1 MEKKKSS
8 AKTKLSRNK
17 KKAETKINI
26 LTITGD
32 LNETCEFKK
41 PEKIL
46 SKSSTVKSLTLKKS
60 EEKIIPSRS
69 NEKIS
74 RQNLITEPECETENS
89 KCPACLLVIQG
100 NLQCHLQTCLKR
112 KFGRNGAPKK
122 EVTSS
127 STGNSNELDTE
138 PQNEDRVL
146 KVGHINKDGNEEN
159 QKELSQD
166 VDSPLDPDVDF
177 CHICQKDISRLNSQ
191 RKLQHVNKCIDEG
204 EEKQRAQEEEKKAL
218 ESAKT
223 AVLSCPMC
231 GKPFKTDTGRKNHL
245 KKCALSLGVK
255 TEQMLKLVK
264 EQEEEHQLKLA
275 AGILP
280 LNPRKL
286 TKSASGT
293 SGVSIK
299 RGIKEPK
306 NKLDE
311 DTQIAMAISSSLTEE
326 QNKPERTVINKL
338 GVSSVDKVEGD
349 TRKGKKKKK
358 KGQDVQPV
366 LLMLPDDEKQK
377 RMENK
382 VMSVLIP
389 QDEDEEIENTPP
401 SLQKSVLQEK
411 YQADL
416 NEAPGFWQ
424 KSQLQEII
432 IDKLNNKEMFYVQ
445 TLMPPVEESNV
456 IAGSKVRRMSEI
468 PGRRKSARV
477 HYATQNKTNTT
488 GTADETQS
496 SDVMMVS
503 TQTAVVL
510 AELASVGG
518 EQDDDIESPGC
529 SGFCP
534 EKYINIQEKTQN
546 QLAKEL
552 KNSFLKLLENPVG
565 SDLEIISLDGR
576 HDVHR
581 TIIICRCPEL
591 SKMAE
596 GSLVHLEEFSSD
608 VVSSILMYIYAGE
621 ITLTPA
627 MLESVLKLAERLKLN
642 ELVEVYEQIK
652 SQVSMET
659 GDQDTEDIEVS
670 NNHVNRRTSEIDS
683 LLKEIMDDSDED
695 METKSDS
702 LDTETDQFHS
712 NMDDFTTKK
721 DREEEI
727 DGHIS
732 DGDYY
737 DIMCSQRKKLQKI
750 TKDNVEENTVEGICD
765 NFDEKECIDLVGED
779 HKKHYQANQ
788 EIDYVNKEKHVI
800 ETNNICVENKNDIC
814 TIDNK
819 DNRIETH
826 GSGDNSSF
834 NEIKSVKDKIEI
846 EKMNMNTSQKS
857 TKTNKNEKV
866 KSQKARKV
874 KTRQECVSPDVFSDV
889 KDTSLVY
896 DNEELVIFNQSE
908 SNDSFKHSAD
918 QDMDELSKHSGD
930 IDDKNFDDSGLDQKV
945 SYDYKNKNININL
958 IKSKRKSS
966 GENNEAEK
974 DNCNKYHEED
984 DENLSSSISLSD
996 HAVII
1001 CSDDS
1006 SDSITD
1012 KPVGKQ
1018 TNNYHGNR
1026 NILESTR
1033 IYPSFSVIG
1042 ENTNKIDEISI
1053 IKSQQSNKTVK
1064 TSQPSNTHRSPK
1076 ARNFSQGSSLNE
1088 SVDHILNRRLNS
1100 SSNDLFASPPEHE
1113 AKSRNSKSVM
1123 KSNNSMCQISPKNY
1137 ENDNSSELVSGNTS
1151 TNSSFQCDFLSEK
1164 SGSGFSENM
1173 LDKRK
1178 GDNVRKE
1185 LSSSE
1190 DNSVAFPVE
1199 EEKRITEDGLAL
1211 DKSERSISEISY
1223 KKKISDEGF
1232 PRLSL
1237 SQKSH
1242 DDSVKHKKRKHMD
1255 ARTSSDENSDSQIRS
1270 LSFKKTKLDNN
1281 SSVADDAAGFFS
1293 DSSSGA
1299 STSISRNGSPDKNIS
1314 SHRNKVNKQKAHGMV
1329 MSEID
1334 TLNSMNEKEPSQIG
1348 DDVEIVSDNFTELS
1362 QRRSLEQSQTKSPI
1376 FKVKEK
1382 KKFLF
1387 KKRKQLSNIQ
1397 TLEEEKECIVAEDNQ
1412 MKINDKHVDLS
1423 HSDEQVDGDEL
1434 NSGCQ
1439 PGDDMVDDVWEG
1451 FDDCG
1456 GGVMFDGGDC
1466 EIETP
1471 VTCDMES
1478 TVPHTTS
1485 TASQSNRELDKT
1497 KDKNRDLDE
1506 DREKSF
1512 EKCLD
1517 IVQDDESDKHVEEAD
1532 LPEIGNDSFMW
1543 RDDNAPFENVDNF
1556 TVETVE
1562 EGCKNLKSSK
1572 KSKDDFKTPSVTRS
1586 RNETDSDYEDDDQI
1600 QTNKD
1605 DLLHIKKVQNNTTK
1619 SKSGVGSSTGVKS
1632 TSSSRKATVT
1642 QPEVVAEDES
1652 LSSSD
1657 ETNCSQESVQSYMVE
1672 ESFLHVPFDDEDI
1685 PQSQMTTGM
1694 ELRQKFLDFIHSR
1707 PDIKVRILMY
1717 EPLELD
1723 WLKKEI
1729 KESGIKCSMDKV
1741 MEFLDEK

>member
-1 MEKKKSS
+1 M
-8 AKTKLSRNK
+8 
-17 KKAETKINI
+17 
-26 LTITGD
+26 
-32 LNETCEFKK
+32 
-41 PEKIL
+41 
-46 SKSSTVKSLTLKKS
+46 
-60 EEKIIPSRS
+60 
-69 NEKIS
+69 
-74 RQNLITEPECETENS
+74 TEDMTFIEQ
-89 KCPACLLVIQG
+89 LL
-100 NLQCHLQTCLKR
+100 
-112 KFGRNGAPKK
+112 FA
-122 EVTSS
+122 
-127 STGNSNELDTE
+127 
-138 PQNEDRVL
+138 
-146 KVGHINKDGNEEN
+146 
-159 QKELSQD
+159 
-166 VDSPLDPDVDF
+166 
-177 CHICQKDISRLNSQ
+177 
-191 RKLQHVNKCIDEG
+191 
-204 EEKQRAQEEEKKAL
+204 
-218 ESAKT
+218 
-223 AVLSCPMC
+223 
-231 GKPFKTDTGRKNHL
+231 
-245 KKCALSLGVK
+245 
-255 TEQMLKLVK
+255 
-264 EQEEEHQLKLA
+264 
-275 AGILP
+275 
-280 LNPRKL
+280 
-286 TKSASGT
+286 
-293 SGVSIK
+293 
-299 RGIKEPK
+299 
-306 NKLDE
+306 
-311 DTQIAMAISSSLTEE
+311 
-326 QNKPERTVINKL
+326 
-338 GVSSVDKVEGD
+338 
-349 TRKGKKKKK
+349 
-358 KGQDVQPV
+358 DVQ
-366 LLMLPDDEKQK
+366 
-377 RMENK
+377 
-382 VMSVLIP
+382 S
-389 QDEDEEIENTPP
+389 
-401 SLQKSVLQEK
+401 
-411 YQADL
+411 YQ
-416 NEAPGFWQ
+416 
-424 KSQLQEII
+424 
-432 IDKLNNKEMFYVQ
+432 
-445 TLMPPVEESNV
+445 
-456 IAGSKVRRMSEI
+456 
-468 PGRRKSARV
+468 
-477 HYATQNKTNTT
+477 
-488 GTADETQS
+488 
-496 SDVMMVS
+496 
-503 TQTAVVL
+503 
-510 AELASVGG
+510 
-518 EQDDDIESPGC
+518 
-529 SGFCP
+529 
-534 EKYINIQEKTQN
+534 
-546 QLAKEL
+546 
-552 KNSFLKLLENPVG
+552 
-565 SDLEIISLDGR
+565 
-576 HDVHR
+576 
-581 TIIICRCPEL
+581 
-591 SKMAE
+591 
-596 GSLVHLEEFSSD
+596 
-608 VVSSILMYIYAGE
+608 
-621 ITLTPA
+621 
-627 MLESVLKLAERLKLN
+627 RLKLN

-659 GDQDTEDIEVS
+659 DDQDTEDIEVS

-750 TKDNVEENTVEGICD
+750 TKDNVEENTLEGICD

-779 HKKHYQANQ
+779 HKKHFQANQ

-908 SNDSFKHSAD
+908 SNDLFKHSAD

-1211 DKSERSISEISY
+1211 DKSEFSISKISY

-1255 ARTSSDENSDSQIRS
+1255 AKTSSDENSDSQIRS

-1299 STSISRNGSPDKNIS
+1299 STSLSRNGSPDKNIS
-1314 SHRNKVNKQKAHGMV
+1314 SYRNKVNKQKAHGMV

-1334 TLNSMNEKEPSQIG
+1334 TLNSVNEKEPSQIG

-1387 KKRKQLSNIQ
+1387 KKRKQLANIQ
-1397 TLEEEKECIVAEDNQ
+1397 TLEEEKEYIVAEDNQ
-1412 MKINDKHVDLS
+1412 MKIDDKHVDLS

-1439 PGDDMVDDVWEG
+1439 PGEDMVDDVWEG

-1485 TASQSNRELDKT
+1485 TASQSNIELDKT

-1517 IVQDDESDKHVEEAD
+1517 IVQDDDESDKHVEEAD

-1562 EGCKNLKSSK
+1562 EGCKNLTNSK
-1572 KSKDDFKTPSVTRS
+1572 KSKDDFKTPSVARS
-1586 RNETDSDYEDDDQI
+1586 RSSKQQWIPPSPFTPMPEYDKMATPKEVQKYGVKPVGKKRNILFDYEDDDQK

-1605 DLLHIKKVQNNTTK
+1605 DLLHVKTGQNNTTK
-1619 SKSGVGSSTGVKS
+1619 SRSGAGSSTGVKN
-1632 TSSSRKATVT
+1632 TSSSRKAAVT
-1642 QPEVVAEDES
+1642 QPEVVVKDES

-1729 KESGIKCSMDKV
+1729 KESGIKCSMDKNSFCYSDIFWYLRCFV
-1741 MEFLDEK
+1741 ISFLKKKSEEDKKKQVKEEEGEERKKLMQIRERKSEGTKGKTGVHGKTEIIILHEVLEMFYEFSTYLYLYIHIYYMYCKNCSWIQ